1 MERIY
6 AYTDEYGNY
15 GWDLDKNDV
24 SSIFIICSIIVQ
36 ESDLQTL
43 RIQAQEIRKKFF
55 QSGEMKSSGIGQNHR
70 RRKKILEEL
79 LSLPFNIFAILVYKE
94 QLAHI
99 EGVHYKRTFYKYLNN
114 FCHKELR
121 KAFKVLTIVADEIGG
136 SEYMKSFSKYVS
148 EREDI
153 PNLLNEA
160 DFFFEK
166 SDNEILIQIADVI
179 SGTLGHQYDK
189 SLKDND
195 GPNYYEL
202 LRDKIIRIEPY
213 PKTYESYTLENSAI
227 VDEYDKDIAELCLRQ
242 AIIYIEKNKDS
253 NDPEEI
259 GRVATVKHLLFK
271 FMNDNPQTYTST
283 KELMDQLKYM
293 KIGPISQRVFRAKI
307 IGKLRDAGVI
317 IGSSHAGLKI
327 PSTQSELYDFVNM
340 NTTIIMPIL
349 HRLKTC
355 RDLIKLSTSNKL
367 DIFDKDE
374 YRSLQKFFDNN
385 PVLTYKENEDQK
397 NINDTED

>member
-6 AYTDEYGNY
+6 AFTDEYGNY
-15 GWDLDKNDV
+15 GWDLDKSGV
-24 SSIFIICSIIVQ
+24 SSVFIISSIIVN
-36 ESDLQTL
+36 ECDLKTL
-43 RIQAQEIRKKFF
+43 RIQGEEIRKKYF
-55 QSGEMKSSGIGQNHR
+55 QSGEMKSSGISRNHN

-79 LSLPFNIFAILVYKE
+79 LTLPFNIFAILVYKD

-99 EGVHYKRTFYKYLNN
+99 KGVHYKKTFYKYLNN
-114 FCHKELR
+114 FCHQELR
-121 KAFKVLTIVADEIGG
+121 KAFKKLTIVADEIGG
-136 SEYMKSFSKYVS
+136 SEYMKSFAKYVS

-166 SDNEILIQIADVI
+166 SHDEIIIQIADLI

-189 SLKDND
+189 SLKDSD
-195 GPNYYEL
+195 GPNYYEM
-202 LRDKIIRIEPY
+202 LRNKIIRIEPY
-213 PKTYESYTLENSAI
+213 PKTYKSYTLENNAFTEKY
-227 VDEYDKDIAELCLRQ
+227 DEDIAELCLRQ
-242 AIIYIEKNKDS
+242 AIIYIENNKDN
-253 NDPEEI
+253 NDPEEL
-259 GRVATVKHLLFK
+259 GRVATVKYLLFK
-271 FMNDNPQTYTST
+271 YMNDNPQTYTST
-283 KELMDQLKYM
+283 KELITQLKYM

-307 IGKLRDAGVI
+307 IGKLRDSGVI

-327 PSTQSELYDFVNM
+327 PSKQSELFDFVNM

-355 RDLIKLSTSNKL
+355 RDLIKLGTSNEL

-385 PVLTYKENEDQK
+385 PILTSEV
-397 NINDTED
+397 INDQNKINGNDN